1 MSKVIALIAG
11 AFKPYTAGH
20 HYLVSSAAETADQ
33 VLLFVSN
40 RDRARPGELP
50 IMWNNSMEL
59 IWKNY
64 IEDILPPN
72 VKVKYVPTPVRAIY
86 EYLVAADQKSTDN
99 LYVVYSDA
107 EDMAMNYSPA
117 SLKKYFPNL
126 TKNKKIKLRPME
138 RGVDSPN
145 VSGTM
150 LRSILAAGNVEKFS
164 KFLPVQLQSKGKQIA
179 NLLLKPKRAR

>member
-1 MSKVIALIAG
+1 MAKVIALIAG
-11 AFKPYTAGH
+11 SFKPYTAGH
-20 HYLVSSAAETADQ
+20 HYLVSNAAQAVDQ

-40 RDRARPGELP
+40 RDRARPGEFP
-50 IMWNNSMEL
+50 ITWENSMEL
-59 IWKNY
+59 VWKNY
-64 IEDILPPN
+64 IENILPPN
-72 VKVKYVPTPVRAIY
+72 VKVKYVSTPVRAIY
-86 EYLVAADQKSTDN
+86 EYLIAADKKNADN

-126 TKNKKIKLRPME
+126 STNKKIKLRPME

-150 LRSILAAGNVEKFS
+150 LRKFLDTGKIEKFS
-164 KFLPVQLQSKGKQIA
+164 EYLPEPLRPNAKNIA
-179 NLLLKPKRAR
+179 KLLKSPKKTQ